1 MERNG
6 LKFVVDSRYFD
17 GCCITYMSD
26 GIHNDYGGHETL
38 EELKERENNP
48 HLIAVS
54 ENTIRK
60 MAHIH
65 DRGLCAPFREITEEE
80 YYDKLDALPPVRY
93 TKHFFFIGEPY
104 SGNIYPFCFNMGGRY
119 FTGLRSVRTPR
130 KELERQMAAHYDNIT
145 FRAAIQKEKS
155 FIMRAEEIG
164 MGVLVIPYLFI
175 DRNGEKKFIGNIC
188 FRPEDKQGMENV
200 KKDMARILLSLRR
213 HHFLYFSDGDRHDD
227 LDSFLDRVAREKH
240 TLSAKGTFFQYP
252 TNRESVSFSGSVKE
266 TGENFFYRIYD
277 RELFLHLMCRLRGVK
292 REMGKTES

>member
-1 MERNG
+1 MERKG

-17 GCCITYMSD
+17 GCCITSMSD
-26 GIHNDYGGHETL
+26 GIHNDYEGHETL

-65 DRGLCAPFREITEEE
+65 DRSLCAPFKEITEEE
-80 YYDKLDALPPVRY
+80 YYDKLDVLPPVRY

-104 SGNIYPFCFNMGGRY
+104 SGDIYPFCFNMDGRY

-130 KELERQMAAHYDNIT
+130 KELERQMAVHYDNMT
-145 FRAAIQKEKS
+145 FRAAIQKEES
-155 FIMRAEEIG
+155 FIIRPEKANKGI
-164 MGVLVIPYLFI
+164 LLITPYLFI
-175 DRNGEKKFIGNIC
+175 DRNGEKKFIANTC
-188 FRPEDKQGMENV
+188 FRPGDGQGIESAR
-200 KKDMARILLSLRR
+200 KCMARILLSLRR
-213 HHFLYFSDGDRHDD
+213 HHFLYFSDDDKHDD
-227 LDSFLDRVAREKH
+227 LDSFLDKIAREKH

-252 TNRESVSFSGSVKE
+252 TNHESVSFSGNVKE

-277 RELFLHLMCRLRGVK
+277 RELFLHLMYRLRGIK
-292 REMGKTES
+292 RETEK

>member
-17 GCCITYMSD
+17 GCCITSMSD

-48 HLIAVS
+48 HLTAVS

-65 DRGLCAPFREITEEE
+65 DRSLCAPFKEITEKE
-80 YYDKLDALPPVRY
+80 YYDKLDVLPPVRY

-104 SGNIYPFCFNMGGRY
+104 SGDIYPFCFNMDGRY

-130 KELERQMAAHYDNIT
+130 KELERQMAVHYDNMT
-145 FRAAIQKEKS
+145 FRAAIQKEES
-155 FIMRAEEIG
+155 FIMRPEKANKGI
-164 MGVLVIPYLFI
+164 LLIIPYLFI
-175 DRNGEKKFIGNIC
+175 DRNGEKKFIANTC
-188 FRPEDKQGMENV
+188 FRPGDGQDIENAR
-200 KKDMARILLSLRR
+200 KCMARILLSLRR
-213 HHFLYFSDGDRHDD
+213 HHFLYFSDDDKHDD
-227 LDSFLDRVAREKH
+227 LDSFLDRIAREKH

-252 TNRESVSFSGSVKE
+252 TNHESVSFGGNVKE

-277 RELFLHLMCRLRGVK
+277 RELFLHLMCRLRGIK
-292 REMGKTES
+292 RETEK